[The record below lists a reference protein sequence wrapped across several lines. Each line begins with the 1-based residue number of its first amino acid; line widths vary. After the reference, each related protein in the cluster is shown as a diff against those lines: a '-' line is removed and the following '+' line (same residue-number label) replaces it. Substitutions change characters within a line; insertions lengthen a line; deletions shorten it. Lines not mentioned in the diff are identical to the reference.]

1 MFEVHNQDPV
11 IHRVYD
17 HSRFND
23 IGFVW
28 RKVFVVDDFYKY
40 PDQVRDYALSCKR
53 TKDKEV
59 CGGLIGS
66 RVMEDNQEMIDNLRP
81 VFSKLC
87 QHEEWT
93 NLEYSD
99 GMFNYLWD
107 SMKFMVNHTTHD
119 DINERFSKTIFCNT
133 HHKDNI
139 DTKWA
144 ALVYLNTPEECDGGT
159 DFYKFIEDH
168 PYDFGYNIKKDIKL
182 TMEMKYNR
190 MVLYEARH
198 THGATLNRSMF
209 KEYPRLAQVFFM

>member
-17 HSRFND
+17 HCRFND
-23 IGFVW
+23 AGFLW

-87 QHEEWT
+87 QHEEWR
-93 NLEYSD
+93 NLEYGD
-99 GMFNYLWD
+99 GCSITYG
-107 SMKFMVNHTTHD
+107 
-119 DINERFSKTIFCNT
+119 II
-133 HHKDNI
+133 
-139 DTKWA
+139 
-144 ALVYLNTPEECDGGT
+144 
-159 DFYKFIEDH
+159 
-168 PYDFGYNIKKDIKL
+168 
-182 TMEMKYNR
+182 
-190 MVLYEARH
+190 
-198 THGATLNRSMF
+198 
-209 KEYPRLAQVFFM
+209 

>member
-23 IGFVW
+23 AGFLW

-93 NLEYSD
+93 NLEYGV
-99 GMFNYLWD
+99 GMFNYIWD
-107 SMKFMVNHTTHD
+107 N
-119 DINERFSKTIFCNT
+119 
-133 HHKDNI
+133 
-139 DTKWA
+139 
-144 ALVYLNTPEECDGGT
+144 P
-159 DFYKFIEDH
+159 
-168 PYDFGYNIKKDIKL
+168 
-182 TMEMKYNR
+182 
-190 MVLYEARH
+190 
-198 THGATLNRSMF
+198 
-209 KEYPRLAQVFFM
+209 

>member
-1 MFEVHNQDPV
+1 
-11 IHRVYD
+11 
-17 HSRFND
+17 
-23 IGFVW
+23 
-28 RKVFVVDDFYKY
+28 
-40 PDQVRDYALSCKR
+40 
-53 TKDKEV
+53 
-59 CGGLIGS
+59 
-66 RVMEDNQEMIDNLRP
+66 
-81 VFSKLC
+81 
-87 QHEEWT
+87 
-93 NLEYSD
+93 
-99 GMFNYLWD
+99 
-107 SMKFMVNHTTHD
+107 MKFMVNHTTHD

-198 THGATLNRSMF
+198 THGAILNRSMF

>member
-93 NLEYSD
+93 NLEYGD
-99 GMFNYLWD
+99 CL
-107 SMKFMVNHTTHD
+107 
-119 DINERFSKTIFCNT
+119 
-133 HHKDNI
+133 
-139 DTKWA
+139 
-144 ALVYLNTPEECDGGT
+144 
-159 DFYKFIEDH
+159 
-168 PYDFGYNIKKDIKL
+168 
-182 TMEMKYNR
+182 
-190 MVLYEARH
+190 LY
-198 THGATLNRSMF
+198 TSPS
-209 KEYPRLAQVFFM
+209 PRDE

>member
-1 MFEVHNQDPV
+1 MFEINSIDPV

-17 HSRFND
+17 HSRMND
-23 IGFVW
+23 AGFCW
-28 RKVFVVDDFYKY
+28 RKVFVIDDFYKN
-40 PDQVRDYALSCKR
+40 PDEVRDYALSCERKN
-53 TKDKEV
+53 DKEN

-66 RVMEDNQEMIDNLRP
+66 RVVEENQEMIDNLRP
-81 VFSKLC
+81 VFTKLC
-87 QHEEWT
+87 QHDEWK
-93 NLEYSD
+93 NVEYTD
-99 GMFNYLWD
+99 EMFQYKWD
-107 SMKFMVNHTTHD
+107 NMKFLVNHTTNE
-119 DINERFSKTIFCNT
+119 DINRRFNKEVFIYT
-133 HHKDNI
+133 HHKDDI

-168 PYDFGYNIKKDIKL
+168 PYGTNYNIRKDIKL

-209 KEYPRLAQVFFM
+209 KEHPRLAQVFFM